1 MIYYAVFV
9 TFMCLLVS
17 ILYLRQ
23 QIGLKH
29 LLQSVQEKRET
40 NTNKSLTTKT
50 YSRSFDRIIQE
61 FNCLF
66 LELQALQ
73 ITSQQEKA
81 TLDLAIHN
89 ITHDIRTPLTIA
101 NGYLYQLKKTKL
113 SEEEA
118 QIIQKIDRNLKTVA
132 DRLEVL
138 LEYQN
143 LLENNVKPELVP
155 LDFSQFFKR
164 QLVTY
169 YDSLTKQKFS
179 VKLDITEDLW
189 IENDPELLVRILQNI
204 FSNVLKHGR
213 NTLTIRLQQKGKFAQ
228 LSVMNESKQPI
239 RDLERLTTRFY
250 SENLAEIED
259 SSGLGLFIVQE
270 LMTLSHGYL
279 ELASEGRKFE
289 LTISWPV
296 IE

>member
-1 MIYYAVFV
+1 MSYYAVFI
-9 TFMCLLVS
+9 TFICLLVS

-61 FNCLF
+61 FNRLF

>member
-1 MIYYAVFV
+1 MIYYAVFI

-61 FNCLF
+61 FNRLF

>member
-1 MIYYAVFV
+1 M
-9 TFMCLLVS
+9 LVS

-61 FNCLF
+61 FNRLF

>member
-179 VKLDITEDLW
+179 VKLDISEDLW